1 MVAHLNDERTTT
13 PMTIKKY
20 VSSTRRRTPWEDN
33 ANLSSLEV
41 FINNEYHFHYDFHHS
56 PIKNKETALLN
67 SIEIEKCRLCNSNE
81 VIKKG
86 LTRNGIQRY
95 FYKTCG
101 RRFTPTTGTIF
112 EDHKLSISEWIEF
125 LLNLFGYSSLNL
137 NSKVNKNANTTAKYW
152 LKKIFLLLEE

>member
-56 PIKNKETALLN
+56 PVKNKETALLN
-67 SIEIEKCRLCNSNE
+67 SIKIEKSSFADGSCKCSQKWLNHRC
-81 VIKKG
+81 
-86 LTRNGIQRY
+86 
-95 FYKTCG
+95 
-101 RRFTPTTGTIF
+101 
-112 EDHKLSISEWIEF
+112 
-125 LLNLFGYSSLNL
+125 LL
-137 NSKVNKNANTTAKYW
+137 
-152 LKKIFLLLEE
+152 

>member
-1 MVAHLNDERTTT
+1 M
-13 PMTIKKY
+13 
-20 VSSTRRRTPWEDN
+20 
-33 ANLSSLEV
+33 
-41 FINNEYHFHYDFHHS
+41 EY
-56 PIKNKETALLN
+56 K
-67 SIEIEKCRLCNSNE
+67 
-81 VIKKG
+81 
-86 LTRNGIQRY
+86 RY
-95 FYKTCG
+95 FCKTCG